1 MIYLTRTALWGK
13 MLPNFEIF
21 ICSPLNNK
29 ILMKDYKFINT
40 KMICAYLYLKI
51 PLVIFM
57 LNGDPFR
64 LRCPERTLRIC
75 ISWKTADGKQTRASP
90 PPEQMV
96 KWYNM
101 LPKNP
106 SAFRVA
112 VMVLM
117 VEWFGVAGAD
127 EQDRSQT
134 PLSVIDFTDLR
145 VRVCVCARV
154 VQTGTLVIFW
164 LDTWNCCWSR
174 DYNSVQRQKDRE
186 KDFIINIQESKMT
199 FLKLE
204 LYWDLWN
211 VFHVSHF
218 KSDSL

>member
-40 KMICAYLYLKI
+40 KMICAYLYLKT
-51 PLVIFM
+51 
-57 LNGDPFR
+57 R
-64 LRCPERTLRIC
+64 LLFLCSMATPSGSAVQKEHSESASAEKQQTVNRLEHLLHQNRWSNDTIC
-75 ISWKTADGKQTRASP
+75 FQKTPAHSVWQWWCWWWSGSVWLGLMSKIGAKPHSLWLISQICAC
-90 PPEQMV
+90 
-96 KWYNM
+96 
-101 LPKNP
+101 
-106 SAFRVA
+106 
-112 VMVLM
+112 
-117 VEWFGVAGAD
+117 
-127 EQDRSQT
+127 
-134 PLSVIDFTDLR
+134 
-145 VRVCVCARV
+145 VCVCARV
-154 VQTGTLVIFW
+154 VQTGTSVIFW